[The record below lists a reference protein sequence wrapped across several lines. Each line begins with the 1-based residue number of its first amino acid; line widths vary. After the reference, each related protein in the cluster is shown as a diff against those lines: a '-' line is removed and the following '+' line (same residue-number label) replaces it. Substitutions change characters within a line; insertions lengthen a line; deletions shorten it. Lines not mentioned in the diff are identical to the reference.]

1 MVAQLFLMDERDVLV
16 WYGSQFD
23 DEYKIQPFEKLSELL
38 LVSGMVEEETYIL
51 QGINSNLD
59 PLL

>member
-23 DEYKIQPFEKLSELL
+23 DEYKIQPFEELSELL

>member
-1 MVAQLFLMDERDVLV
+1 MDGRDVLV
-16 WYGSQFD
+16 LYGSQFD
-23 DEYKIQPFEKLSELL
+23 DEYKIQPFEELSELL

>member
-23 DEYKIQPFEKLSELL
+23 DEYKIQTFEELSELL